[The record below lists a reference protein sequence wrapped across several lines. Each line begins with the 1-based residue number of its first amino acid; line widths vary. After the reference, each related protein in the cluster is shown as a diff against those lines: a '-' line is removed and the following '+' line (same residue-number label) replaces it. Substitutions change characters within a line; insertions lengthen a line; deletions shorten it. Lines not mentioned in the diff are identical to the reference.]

1 MLGVRVPPALPGAG
15 GTCGGWAVKG
25 AFGRVTTFL
34 SEVKAEV
41 KKVVFPSR
49 QETIGST
56 GVVIVF
62 VLILGVFLSFVDTIW
77 LHVVGV
83 VIR

>member
-1 MLGVRVPPALPGAG
+1 MKL
-15 GTCGGWAVKG
+15 
-25 AFGRVTTFL
+25 FGRVTGFL
-34 SEVKAEV
+34 GEVKAEV

-49 QETIGST
+49 AETIGST

-62 VLILGVFLSFVDTIW
+62 VLILGIFLSFMDSIW
-77 LHVVGV
+77 LQLIGM